1 MAISSHKRRKI
12 ADFDPVRDGKTITQ
26 FCKEEQ
32 ISRQTFHNVKNRITE
47 RGRSG
52 ILPDSTA
59 PKNPA
64 RKFTD
69 ADYQA
74 VINARFDLQ
83 EQGLDCGP
91 LSIYYRLYDA
101 VGPECTPSRTTIA
114 TWLHNAGLVDVNARK
129 RPRSSYKRF
138 ARDFVCE
145 LWQIDA
151 LVYRLFDVD
160 HTQATIYQV
169 IDDASRFDVGTK
181 AFMRPENGEDA
192 RTTLAAAF
200 DNYRKPQ
207 ELLSDNS
214 EAFATYHRGR
224 LSATEIW
231 LAEQGVVAIAG
242 FAPTTQG
249 KDERSHRTLVQ
260 FLDARTPTTFN
271 ELQAAIVAYREVYNT
286 HRRHQS
292 LLVGKMHITPQQAWE
307 TFPQAE
313 SPTDPLDPEV
323 IWQRVVDYNLAN
335 NPHAQP
341 KPADVKDPGEAATS
355 PRFKTVPVITTPGAS
370 HTDITSIDELEKLEY
385 EYIDV
390 PLELRINRHGVVAVC
405 GYSLYVGLRFADR
418 DLLSHVTVDNVAEF
432 YTAHDGEFLF
442 SFPLPIKLKHR
453 PAGGQININHVEG
466 MTHRHPPKLRH
477 DLSKPRPKR
486 AKPTRKNYG

>member
-91 LSIYYRLYDA
+91 LSIYYRLYDT
-101 VGPECTPSRTTIA
+101 VGPERTPSRTTIA

-160 HTQATIYQV
+160 HTQVTIYQV

-200 DNYRKPQ
+200 DNGQ
-207 ELLSDNS
+207 
-214 EAFATYHRGR
+214 
-224 LSATEIW
+224 
-231 LAEQGVVAIAG
+231 
-242 FAPTTQG
+242 
-249 KDERSHRTLVQ
+249 
-260 FLDARTPTTFN
+260 
-271 ELQAAIVAYREVYNT
+271 
-286 HRRHQS
+286 
-292 LLVGKMHITPQQAWE
+292 
-307 TFPQAE
+307 
-313 SPTDPLDPEV
+313 
-323 IWQRVVDYNLAN
+323 
-335 NPHAQP
+335 
-341 KPADVKDPGEAATS
+341 
-355 PRFKTVPVITTPGAS
+355 VP
-370 HTDITSIDELEKLEY
+370 
-385 EYIDV
+385 
-390 PLELRINRHGVVAVC
+390 
-405 GYSLYVGLRFADR
+405 
-418 DLLSHVTVDNVAEF
+418 
-432 YTAHDGEFLF
+432 
-442 SFPLPIKLKHR
+442 
-453 PAGGQININHVEG
+453 
-466 MTHRHPPKLRH
+466 
-477 DLSKPRPKR
+477 
-486 AKPTRKNYG
+486 